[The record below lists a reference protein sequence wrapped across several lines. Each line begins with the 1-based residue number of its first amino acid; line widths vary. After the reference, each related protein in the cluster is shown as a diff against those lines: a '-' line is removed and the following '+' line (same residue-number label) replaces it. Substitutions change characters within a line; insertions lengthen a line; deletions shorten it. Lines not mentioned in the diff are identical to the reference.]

1 MTKGIMVDHTTGTI
15 TLTKVF
21 AKKSETYGTPE
32 YKDLLDVLSAPRTST
47 YKVVIRT
54 IKKNPNKETFRN
66 LTYKNMEDF
75 IKSTDDPDAY
85 MKEFEMIKMRSKV
98 QRSSYKFVVNWF
110 TTTFPNYKEAEVF
123 SEKGETSLLSSK
135 SMPESNVM
143 AA

>member
-1 MTKGIMVDHTTGTI
+1 MTKGIMVNHTTGTI

-32 YKDLLDVLSAPRTST
+32 YKDLMDVLSEPRTST
-47 YKVVIRT
+47 YKIVIRT

-75 IKSTDDPDAY
+75 IKSTDNPDAY
-85 MKEFEMIKMRSKV
+85 MKEFEITKMRSKV
-98 QRSSYKFVVNWF
+98 QSSPYKFVANWF
-110 TTTFPNYKEAEVF
+110 TTTFPNYKDAEIF
-123 SEKGETSLLSSK
+123 SEKRETPLLSSK
-135 SMPESNVM
+135 SMSESNVL